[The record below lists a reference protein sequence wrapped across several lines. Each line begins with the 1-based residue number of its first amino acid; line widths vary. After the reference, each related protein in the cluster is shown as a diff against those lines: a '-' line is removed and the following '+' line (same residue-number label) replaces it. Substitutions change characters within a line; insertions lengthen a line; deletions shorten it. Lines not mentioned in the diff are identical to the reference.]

1 MKATPSIAIVH
12 DRLNVRGGAEK
23 FLEELAQLY
32 PEAPIYSVLY
42 EPRLFEGT
50 SIAKH
55 HVHTS
60 FINYLPLANKKHRFY
75 FPLMPFAVEHFDL
88 SKYDIILSSSAA
100 FAHGVHTRPDQLHI
114 SYIHSPMRYAWH
126 QYRQHI
132 ALFGLGA
139 LPVRIFLAALR
150 RWDRAAAQRPNLLI
164 ANSQWT
170 AACIQQAFGRESTVI
185 YEPVNVKK
193 FHPAPKRGDY
203 YLTVARLVPYKRV
216 DLIVEAFARLG
227 YPLIIVGDGPEYAK
241 IKRKAGANVR
251 FLLERGHD
259 QVAELAS
266 AAKAFVFAA
275 EEDFGIAAVEAQAAG
290 CPVIAYGRGG
300 LRETVIEG
308 KTGMFFS
315 EQSVDSIVNKVEE
328 FEEGKIQFDQN
339 TIVQN
344 AQRFSAENFRKAY
357 SEFVSSEWE
366 KFKTGKLSSVSAES
380 ARR

>member
-1 MKATPSIAIVH
+1 MKTAPSIAIIH

-23 FLEELAQLY
+23 FLEELAQMY

-42 EPRLFEGT
+42 EPRLFEGGP
-50 SIAKH
+50 IAKH
-55 HVHTS
+55 KVHTS
-60 FINYLPLANKKHRFY
+60 FINYLPFAHKKHRFY

-88 SKYDIILSSSAA
+88 SGYDIILSSSAA
-100 FAHGVHTRPDQLHI
+100 FAHGVQTSPDQLHI

-132 ALFGLGA
+132 ALFGLGV

-150 RWDRAAAQRPNLLI
+150 RWDRAAAQRPNVLI

-185 YEPVNVKK
+185 HEPVNVKK
-193 FHPAPKRGDY
+193 FHPAAKRGDY

-216 DLIVEAFARLG
+216 DLIVEAFAQLG
-227 YPLIIVGDGPEYAK
+227 YPLIIVGDGSEYTK
-241 IKRKAGANVR
+241 IKRKAAANVR
-251 FLLERGHD
+251 FLMEQSHD

-308 KTGMFFS
+308 KTGMFFV
-315 EQSVDSIVNKVEE
+315 EQSVGSIVSKVRE

-339 TIVQN
+339 AIVQN
-344 AQRFSAENFRKAY
+344 AQKFSSENFRETF
-357 SEFVSSEWE
+357 S
-366 KFKTGKLSSVSAES
+366 KFVSAEWERFQPRS
-380 ARR
+380 LA